1 MPHLHRGRLRLLSKD
16 TVEVV
21 LDFADGTWSVTPPIP
36 RWRAEDLCRDFAE
49 GVPWVNGLR
58 VTRALIRTVNGVLN

>member
-1 MPHLHRGRLRLLSKD
+1 M
-16 TVEVV
+16 EVL
-21 LDFADGTWSVTPPIP
+21 LDFDDTTWSVTPPIP

-58 VTRALIRTVNGVLN
+58 VVRAVIRTVNGVLN